1 MRPHP
6 LTSAMARAVARRG
19 GSMTPSSDALDALR
33 YATSRDYCPPG
44 DWIDEPPERT
54 EDACDGCGGCDL
66 CEPPAT

>member
-1 MRPHP
+1 
-6 LTSAMARAVARRG
+6 
-19 GSMTPSSDALDALR
+19 MTPSSDALDALR